1 MYLLAKN
8 NLGQHYELKFNHYVQ
23 TSQSFRTKKK
33 ELVKNYKHKFLSKFL
48 NFHFNRQILGYKIFK
63 SRVT

>member
-1 MYLLAKN
+1 MFKLV
-8 NLGQHYELKFNHYVQ
+8 NLSTQ
-23 TSQSFRTKKK
+23 KK

-63 SRVT
+63 SRVIYLTFSTIFNKDIQN